1 MFIWT
6 QYHEIQGPLFVPPMK
21 YTRIYLIKKY
31 CCACC
36 SLSNAV
42 HNILAVDTTKKNM
55 RSK

>member
-42 HNILAVDTTKKNM
+42 HNILAVDTTKK
-55 RSK
+55 K